1 MAYKPKK
8 EGDAIMDDI
17 RSTKRCKE
25 ATREKILRVCVKLF
39 LEQGYKSTTMAQ
51 ILEQSGVSSSS
62 FQNIFRAKDG
72 VLVELVKFM
81 FSEQFGVAGKLPV
94 ENLPPVYVYAAETS
108 IQLALTE
115 MNENL
120 REIYTEAYTHAEA
133 SEYIYSE
140 TAKILYRTFG
150 TYQPELTERDFYY
163 LEVGSAGIMRGYMT
177 KPCTEEVPLEKKIEL
192 FLSMC
197 LRAYCVPEDEI
208 TKVLCFIASLDI
220 RTTAKKVMHGLFASL
235 AMRFELA

>member
-1 MAYKPKK
+1 
-8 EGDAIMDDI
+8 MDVV
-17 RSTKRCKE
+17 RSTKRRRE

-39 LEQGYKSTTMAQ
+39 LEQGYKNTTMAQ

-72 VLVELVKFM
+72 VLVELVQFM
-81 FSEQFGVAGKLPV
+81 FSEQFGVAGKLPL
-94 ENLPPVYVYAAETS
+94 ENLPPVCVYAAETS

-120 REIYTEAYTHAEA
+120 REIYTEAYNHTEA
-133 SEYIYSE
+133 LEYIYAE
-140 TAKILYRTFG
+140 TAKILHRTFG
-150 TYQPELTERDFYY
+150 PYRPELTERDFYY
-163 LEVGSAGIMRGYMT
+163 LEVGSAGIMRGYMA

-197 LRAYCVPEDEI
+197 LRAYCVPKEEI
-208 TKVLCFIASLDI
+208 TNVLSFVASLDI
-220 RTTAKKVMHGLFASL
+220 RTTAKKVMHGLFVSL
-235 AMRFELA
+235 AMRFEFA